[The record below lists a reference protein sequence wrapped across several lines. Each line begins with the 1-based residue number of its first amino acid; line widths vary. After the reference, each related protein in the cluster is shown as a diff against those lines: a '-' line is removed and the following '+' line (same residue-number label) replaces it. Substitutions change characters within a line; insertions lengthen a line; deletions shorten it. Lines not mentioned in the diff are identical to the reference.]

1 MSRLDELTQ
10 QLDRL
15 VVELKRYGA
24 EKVILFGSAARGD
37 VDAYSDLDLVV
48 VKPTTMSFV
57 ERLADV
63 VRQCPQAICADVIVY
78 TPEEF
83 QRMQEADNPFIEQ
96 VLSEGKMVYEKAQAT
111 R

>member
-1 MSRLDELTQ
+1 MSRLEELTQ

-15 VVELKRYGA
+15 VIELKRYGA
-24 EKVILFGSAARGD
+24 EKIILFGSAARGD
-37 VDAYSDLDLVV
+37 VDAYSDLDLIV

-63 VRQCPQAICADVIVY
+63 VRRCPQAVCADVIVY

-83 QRMQEADNPFIEQ
+83 QRMQEAENPFITQ
-96 VLSEGKMVYEKAQAT
+96 VLSEGKMVYETAQAA